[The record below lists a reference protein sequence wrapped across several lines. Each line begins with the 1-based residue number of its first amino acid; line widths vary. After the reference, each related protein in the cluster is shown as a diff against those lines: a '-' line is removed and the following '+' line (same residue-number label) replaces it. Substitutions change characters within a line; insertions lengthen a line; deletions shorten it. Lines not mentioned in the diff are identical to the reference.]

1 MGKRMRRRLG
11 FVPILML
18 CLVQST
24 SIFSITET
32 TESNESTNAVGRTQE
47 ESQQSWVGRLSKDEF
62 QKLLGA
68 MPSPGADEPGS
79 PPFPLSYPSGL
90 L

>member
-11 FVPILML
+11 FVLILML

-32 TESNESTNAVGRTQE
+32 TESIESTNAVKRAQQE
-47 ESQQSWVGRLSKDEF
+47 SKQSWVSRLSKEEF
-62 QKLLGA
+62 
-68 MPSPGADEPGS
+68 
-79 PPFPLSYPSGL
+79 
-90 L
+90 